1 MNNACCENVYVDE
14 RPGSDKIVPRTIRI
28 LDRELRRQIPLAV
41 ARARKWAMWAGALAL
56 LVPFAASAQT
66 STIPA
71 RLAGQ
76 INESILT
83 NLPGNTHPLARPQY
97 DQGRM
102 DPSLKMERITMM
114 FQPTAAQKADLDL
127 LLAALQN
134 PTSPSFHQWL
144 TPAQFGGRFG
154 LAPADLQNVT
164 AWLQARGLNVVE
176 SPDSKNFI
184 VFEGTAAQVES
195 AFHVEMHNYATSD
208 AKFYANSAEPSVPA
222 DLASVVAG
230 FRGLNSYHV
239 KPRAIRKTPLGN
251 TPQPNFTSAISGNN
265 FVAPGDFA
273 QIYDLDALYA
283 ATPAIDGTGQ
293 TIVVVGQSNIVPAD
307 IAAFRIASG
316 LPAKAP
322 IVTLVPTS
330 TDPGVL
336 SSAGDEQ
343 ESSIDIEWAGAVA
356 KNATIQ
362 FVYSGNG
369 VNDALQYAVSQ
380 NFAPIISM
388 SYGNCEAMN
397 PLSEI
402 ESFVAIAQQANSQG
416 ITIVSSV
423 GDGGATDCD
432 GDLGNYPAIVGLS
445 VDVPGSLPYVTG
457 VGGTEFNEGGSSSYW
472 KAASNGV
479 DVLTSALSYIPEK
492 SWNDSSTTNGLSA
505 GGGGASSVFGK
516 PTWQT
521 GSSVPN
527 DGARDVPDIS
537 INASPVHDPYLA
549 CVQFT
554 PKNSSTFTSSC
565 LNGTFRYSDSSLQAY
580 GGTSFGAPTFAGILA
595 LINQKTGS
603 TGQGNVNYILYP
615 LAASSPSAFHD
626 ITTGDNTSPCV
637 VGTQDCSTTGS
648 VGFVAGSGYD
658 QATGLG
664 SIDATIL
671 VNAWS
676 SVSPAA
682 GLTPVLTSISPTTM
696 PAGSPYFTLTATGSN
711 FAANAQILW
720 NGSTSGVTMLPGG
733 TATTITATIS
743 HNLVAYGTTAST
755 ADSVAVTADAAKA
768 GESSTSLPF
777 TVNGT
782 PPVNDNIANA
792 IPITSIIYTGT
803 VDNSAATMQA
813 TDPVPACAL
822 TGPNPST
829 NPRTKTVWWS
839 LTSLTNQ
846 SVIVSTIGSVYDTTL
861 SVWTGT
867 PGSLTSVACN
877 DDVSS
882 GQYTQSLLSFSATA
896 GTNYYIMVAPF
907 GPPDSAV
914 DQAGGKTVLN
924 VSYGNLSSISATP
937 PSQTVPAG
945 SSATYIVTDVGSASF
960 PLTCTGLPTGAACV
974 PVTVNAGSTASLV
987 ITTTIRTAALPP
999 SARIT
1004 GKRFHIDLLPAAVS
1018 LMGISFLLFLASREH
1033 RTIKFV
1039 SLAAA
1044 GLFLMLFAAGCGSQ
1058 GSSGGS
1064 TNSNGTPA
1072 GTYTITVTGSS
1083 SVSTTVKLT
1092 VT

>member
-1 MNNACCENVYVDE
+1 MDNPCCEKVYAQE
-14 RPGSDKIVPRTIRI
+14 CPGSDEIVPRTIPELGRG
-28 LDRELRRQIPLAV
+28 LRRPIRRAP
-41 ARARKWAMWAGALAL
+41 ARPRKCAIWAGALVL
-56 LVPFAASAQT
+56 VVPFAASAQT
-66 STIPA
+66 STVPA
-71 RLAGQ
+71 RLAAQ
-76 INESILT
+76 MNEGILT
-83 NLPGNTHPLARPQY
+83 HLSGNAHPLARPQY
-97 DQGRM
+97 DQGRV
-102 DPSLKMERITMM
+102 DPSLKLERITMM
-114 FQPTAAQKADLDL
+114 FQPTAAQKADLDS
-127 LLAALQN
+127 LLAAQQN
-134 PTSPSFHQWL
+134 PASPSFHQWL
-144 TPAQFGGRFG
+144 TPAQFGARFG
-154 LAPADLQNVT
+154 IAPADLQKVT
-164 AWLQARGLNVVE
+164 AWLEARGLRVVE
-176 SPDSKNFI
+176 TPDSKNFI
-184 VFEGTAAQVES
+184 VFEGTGAQVES
-195 AFHVEMHNYATSD
+195 ALHVEMHNYATSD

-222 DLASVVAG
+222 GLAAVVAG
-230 FRGLNSYHV
+230 FRGLNNYHV
-239 KPRAIRKTPLGN
+239 KPRAIRKNPLN
-251 TPQPNFTSAISGNN
+251 NAPQPNFTSAISGNN

-273 QIYDLDALYA
+273 QIYDLNPLYT

-307 IAAFRIASG
+307 IAAFRTASG

-322 IVTLVPTS
+322 VVTLVPNS

-336 SSAGDEQ
+336 SNTGDEQ

-402 ESFVAIAQQANSQG
+402 ESLVATAQQANSQG
-416 ITIVSSV
+416 ITIFSSV

-445 VDVPGSLPYVTG
+445 VDLPGSLPYVTG

-479 DVLTSALSYIPEK
+479 DALTSALSYIPEK
-492 SWNDSSTTNGLSA
+492 VWNDSSTTNGLSA
-505 GGGGASSVFGK
+505 GGGGASAVFGK

-521 GSSVPN
+521 GSGVPN

-537 INASPVHDPYLA
+537 INASSVHDPYLA

-565 LNGTFRYSDSSLQAY
+565 LNGTFRYSDNSLQAY

-615 LAASSPSAFHD
+615 LAAASPTAFHD
-626 ITTGDNTSPCV
+626 IVVGDNTSPCV
-637 VGTQDCSTTGS
+637 VGTEDCTTTGF
-648 VGFVAGSGYD
+648 VGFVAGPGYD

-664 SIDATIL
+664 SIDAAIL

-676 SVSPAA
+676 SLSPAA
-682 GLTPVLTSISPTTM
+682 GSTPVLTSISPTSITT
-696 PAGSPYFTLTATGSN
+696 GSAAFTLTATGSN

-733 TATTITATIS
+733 TLTSISATIS
-743 HNLVAYGTTAST
+743 SNLVAYGTTASV
-755 ADSVAVTADAAKA
+755 SVTSDAAKA

-792 IPITSIIYTGT
+792 IPITSINYTGT

-813 TDPVPACAL
+813 TDPVPPCAV
-822 TGPNPST
+822 TAPNPST
-829 NPRTKTVWWS
+829 NPRTRTVWWS
-839 LTSLTNQ
+839 LTSPTNQ
-846 SVIVSTIGSVYDTTL
+846 SIIVSTIGSVYDTTL

-867 PGSLTSVACN
+867 PGNLTNVACN

-924 VSYGNLSSISATP
+924 VSYGNLSSISAAP
-937 PSQTVPAG
+937 PSQTVTAG
-945 SSATYIVTDVGSASF
+945 SPATYIVTDVGSASF
-960 PLTCTGLPTGAACV
+960 PLTCTGLPTGSACR

-987 ITTTIRTAALPP
+987 ITTTSRTAVVPPAPNLP
-999 SARIT
+999 
-1004 GKRFHIDLLPAAVS
+1004 
-1018 LMGISFLLFLASREH
+1018 
-1033 RTIKFV
+1033 
-1039 SLAAA
+1039 
-1044 GLFLMLFAAGCGSQ
+1044 
-1058 GSSGGS
+1058 GS
-1064 TNSNGTPA
+1064 TSTS
-1072 GTYTITVTGSS
+1072 TYC
-1083 SVSTTVKLT
+1083 LQH
-1092 VT
+1092 